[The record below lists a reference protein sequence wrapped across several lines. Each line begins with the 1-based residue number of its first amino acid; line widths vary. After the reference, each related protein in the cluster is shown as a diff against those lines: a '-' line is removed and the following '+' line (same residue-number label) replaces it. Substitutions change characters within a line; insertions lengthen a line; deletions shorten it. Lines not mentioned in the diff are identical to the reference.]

1 MAAHYLVPSIFLIGF
16 RIPVG
21 HTVCHKI
28 ADGIDRAP
36 SSSTEPPDVRGKV
49 TDHKLVLDFVDGSLF
64 PLGGFVRNRKEF
76 VQDFPDLI
84 ILNLQKIPEDW
95 IVEGD
100 VSDTMAAYIS
110 YPQDRSDHTFS
121 VYVNRPGLSFGYF
134 FRGGGSLSGVERGIA
149 EFTAD
154 GYNER
159 AFISMNQ
166 PKAARLE
173 IDDGNTVQIIDLN
186 SDQPFAIV
194 LPANAGVIHFYD
206 GNGNPVKYQ
215 KNPL

>member
-1 MAAHYLVPSIFLIGF
+1 MEKPFPKMILRILLVCVLLLGFLYMDNDIGTSAANLESDI
-16 RIPVG
+16 R
-21 HTVCHKI
+21 
-28 ADGIDRAP
+28 
-36 SSSTEPPDVRGKV
+36 
-49 TDHKLVLDFVDGSLF
+49 
-64 PLGGFVRNRKEF
+64 
-76 VQDFPDLI
+76 
-84 ILNLQKIPEDW
+84 NLQKIPEDW

-149 EFTAD
+149 EFTVD

-159 AFISMNQ
+159 AFISMKQ

-194 LPANAGVIHFYD
+194 LPANTGVIHFYD
-206 GNGNPVKYQ
+206 GDGNPVKYQ

>member
-1 MAAHYLVPSIFLIGF
+1 MKKPFPKMILRILLVCVLLLGFLYMDDDIGTSAANLESDI
-16 RIPVG
+16 R
-21 HTVCHKI
+21 
-28 ADGIDRAP
+28 
-36 SSSTEPPDVRGKV
+36 
-49 TDHKLVLDFVDGSLF
+49 
-64 PLGGFVRNRKEF
+64 
-76 VQDFPDLI
+76 
-84 ILNLQKIPEDW
+84 NLQKIPEDW
-95 IVEGD
+95 
-100 VSDTMAAYIS
+100 
-110 YPQDRSDHTFS
+110 SDHTFS

-149 EFTAD
+149 EFTVD

-194 LPANAGVIHFYD
+194 LPANAGIIHFYD

>member
-1 MAAHYLVPSIFLIGF
+1 MKKPFPKMILRILLVCILLLGFLYMDDDIGTSAGTLESDI
-16 RIPVG
+16 R
-21 HTVCHKI
+21 
-28 ADGIDRAP
+28 
-36 SSSTEPPDVRGKV
+36 
-49 TDHKLVLDFVDGSLF
+49 
-64 PLGGFVRNRKEF
+64 
-76 VQDFPDLI
+76 
-84 ILNLQKIPEDW
+84 NLQKIPEDW

-149 EFTAD
+149 EFTVD

-206 GNGNPVKYQ
+206 GNGNPVNYQ

>member
-1 MAAHYLVPSIFLIGF
+1 MEKPFPKMILRILLVCVLLLGFLYMDDDIGTSAANLESDI
-16 RIPVG
+16 R
-21 HTVCHKI
+21 
-28 ADGIDRAP
+28 
-36 SSSTEPPDVRGKV
+36 
-49 TDHKLVLDFVDGSLF
+49 
-64 PLGGFVRNRKEF
+64 
-76 VQDFPDLI
+76 
-84 ILNLQKIPEDW
+84 NLQKIPEDW

-149 EFTAD
+149 EFTVD

-166 PKAARLE
+166 PKTARLE

-206 GNGNPVKYQ
+206 GNGNPVNYQ

>member
-1 MAAHYLVPSIFLIGF
+1 MKKPFPKMILRILLVCVLLLGFLYMDDDIGTSAANLESDI
-16 RIPVG
+16 R
-21 HTVCHKI
+21 
-28 ADGIDRAP
+28 
-36 SSSTEPPDVRGKV
+36 
-49 TDHKLVLDFVDGSLF
+49 
-64 PLGGFVRNRKEF
+64 
-76 VQDFPDLI
+76 
-84 ILNLQKIPEDW
+84 NLQKIPEDW

-149 EFTAD
+149 EFTVD

-166 PKAARLE
+166 PKATQLE

-194 LPANAGVIHFYD
+194 LPANAGIIHFYD

>member
-1 MAAHYLVPSIFLIGF
+1 MKKVFMKKPFPKMILRILLVCVLLLGFLYMDDDIGTSAANLESDI
-16 RIPVG
+16 R
-21 HTVCHKI
+21 
-28 ADGIDRAP
+28 
-36 SSSTEPPDVRGKV
+36 
-49 TDHKLVLDFVDGSLF
+49 
-64 PLGGFVRNRKEF
+64 
-76 VQDFPDLI
+76 
-84 ILNLQKIPEDW
+84 NLQKIPEDW

-134 FRGGGSLSGVERGIA
+134 FCGGGSLSGVERGIA
-149 EFTAD
+149 EFTVD

-166 PKAARLE
+166 PKVARLE

>member
-1 MAAHYLVPSIFLIGF
+1 MKKPFPKMILRILLVCVLLLGFLYMDDDIGTSAANLESDI
-16 RIPVG
+16 R
-21 HTVCHKI
+21 
-28 ADGIDRAP
+28 
-36 SSSTEPPDVRGKV
+36 
-49 TDHKLVLDFVDGSLF
+49 
-64 PLGGFVRNRKEF
+64 
-76 VQDFPDLI
+76 
-84 ILNLQKIPEDW
+84 NLQKIPEDW

-149 EFTAD
+149 EFTVD
-154 GYNER
+154 GSNER

-206 GNGNPVKYQ
+206 GDGNPVKYQ
-215 KNPL
+215 KNPLLQTPTSNRV

>member
-1 MAAHYLVPSIFLIGF
+1 M
-16 RIPVG
+16 
-21 HTVCHKI
+21 
-28 ADGIDRAP
+28 
-36 SSSTEPPDVRGKV
+36 
-49 TDHKLVLDFVDGSLF
+49 F
-64 PLGGFVRNRKEF
+64 PIRW
-76 VQDFPDLI
+76 QP
-84 ILNLQKIPEDW
+84 
-95 IVEGD
+95 
-100 VSDTMAAYIS
+100 YIS

-149 EFTAD
+149 EFTVD

-194 LPANAGVIHFYD
+194 LIPQMLALSIFMTETEI
-206 GNGNPVKYQ
+206 
-215 KNPL
+215 L

>member
-1 MAAHYLVPSIFLIGF
+1 MKKPFPKIVLRILLVCVLLLGFLYMDNDIGTSAANLESDI
-16 RIPVG
+16 R
-21 HTVCHKI
+21 
-28 ADGIDRAP
+28 
-36 SSSTEPPDVRGKV
+36 
-49 TDHKLVLDFVDGSLF
+49 
-64 PLGGFVRNRKEF
+64 
-76 VQDFPDLI
+76 
-84 ILNLQKIPEDW
+84 NLQKIPGDW
-95 IVEGD
+95 IVEGN

-110 YPQDRSDHTFS
+110 YPQDRSGHTFS
-121 VYVNRPGLSFGYF
+121 VYVNRPGFSFGYF
-134 FRGGGSLSGVERGIA
+134 FRGGGSLSSVEKGIA
-149 EFTAD
+149 EFTVD

-166 PKAARLE
+166 PKAERLE
-173 IDDGNTVQIIDLN
+173 IDDDNTVQIINLN

>member
-1 MAAHYLVPSIFLIGF
+1 MKKPLPKMILRILLVCVLLLGFLYMDDDIGTSAANLESDI
-16 RIPVG
+16 R
-21 HTVCHKI
+21 
-28 ADGIDRAP
+28 
-36 SSSTEPPDVRGKV
+36 
-49 TDHKLVLDFVDGSLF
+49 
-64 PLGGFVRNRKEF
+64 
-76 VQDFPDLI
+76 
-84 ILNLQKIPEDW
+84 NLQKIPEDW

-149 EFTAD
+149 EFTVD
-154 GYNER
+154 GHNER

-166 PKAARLE
+166 PKAAQLE

-206 GNGNPVKYQ
+206 GNGNPVNYQ